1 MITQLKFYTLKQ
13 ATLFL
18 ALSISILPLS
28 SFVNRTND
36 VYPAA
41 DAANKVSSI
50 TGLSL
55 QPEPGAEKM
64 TAVAFRSQDFCRV
77 ELKDFEFDVN
87 FELVS
92 ATVYFSGTNFRTV
105 ETGIINSKNLK
116 PIKKYMDR
124 CAPGSIVIFDNVKVI
139 GPDKMVRTILGTT
152 IMLH

>member
-1 MITQLKFYTLKQ
+1 MKQ

-18 ALSISILPLS
+18 ALSISILPLT
-28 SFVNRTND
+28 SFVNSTNI
-36 VYPAA
+36 ASKI
-41 DAANKVSSI
+41 NS
-50 TGLSL
+50 TNTLNL
-55 QPEPGAEKM
+55 QPEPSTEKM
-64 TAVAFRSQDFCRV
+64 TAVTFRAQDFCRV

-105 ETGIINSKNLK
+105 ETGTINSKNLK

-139 GPDKMVRTILGTT
+139 GPDNMLRTIPGTT